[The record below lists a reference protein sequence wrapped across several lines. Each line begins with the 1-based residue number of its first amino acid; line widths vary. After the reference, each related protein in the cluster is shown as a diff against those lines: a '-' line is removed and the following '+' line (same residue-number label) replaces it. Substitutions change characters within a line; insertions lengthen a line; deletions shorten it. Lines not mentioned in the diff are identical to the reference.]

1 MILAQS
7 LTFKR
12 KLSCAVAFLF
22 VSSSWAVQAPDDI
35 SLDYSS
41 SVDMR
46 ENVVRALGT
55 MYALMPGS
63 RNRSSVAGDDITHMN
78 RVLGY
83 FQAATDAYGERVGPG
98 SLSRCTLSQGG
109 GRKGRVSVVVGAMM
123 RATSNDPFVGAV
135 GNFDAAVAAVGLFCE
150 RR

>member
-12 KLSCAVAFLF
+12 KLICAFSCLASFSAG
-22 VSSSWAVQAPDDI
+22 AAQYPDDI
-35 SLDYSS
+35 NLTYSS

-63 RNRSSVAGDDITHMN
+63 RNRSSVAGDDITHLN

-83 FQAATDAYGERVGPG
+83 FQAATDAYGERAGPG

-109 GRKGRVSVVVGAMM
+109 GSKGRVSVVVGAMM
-123 RATSNDPFVGAV
+123 RATSNDPFVGAA

-150 RR
+150 RK